1 MGSVVLFYYFQLPT
15 MQRKKPDKEEALIKA
30 RTFCNYRDRCHQ
42 EVRDKLYKMG
52 LWKRD
57 VEAIM
62 LQLMDENL
70 LNEERYARSFVR
82 GYFSTKQWGKR
93 KITYALRQKQI
104 HDRLIQ
110 IAMKEIDEEDYVK
123 TIDRLIEKKM
133 GLLKEGAALER
144 RTKVM
149 NYLVQKG
156 YDYSDVKARLDQ
168 KPGAGR

>member
-1 MGSVVLFYYFQLPT
+1 MD
-15 MQRKKPDKEEALIKA
+15 RKKPDKGEALIKA

-52 LWKRD
+52 LWKRE
-57 VEAIM
+57 VEEVM
-62 LQLMDENL
+62 MQLMDEDP

-110 IAMKEIDEEDYVK
+110 MAMSEIYEEDYTK

-133 GLLKEGAALER
+133 GLLKDGTALER

-156 YDYSDVKARLDQ
+156 YDYSDVKARLDH
-168 KPGAGR
+168 KLGKSR